1 MTGAEQVE
9 DEVRAFWEVARVK
22 ARLNDLE
29 VYTGVSGL
37 GALQPP
43 AWGFGA
49 TPEHADSL
57 LALVLDGVK
66 TSTAGA
72 LWDYEALEE
81 EVTKVGD
88 LAIILDGQANPRAL
102 IGFTEVDIVPFD
114 QVTAEHAYA
123 EGEGDRHPG
132 EHHQQGCQAVQPAH
146 RGGAHRG
153 PRRAKA
159 TTWSSSWRVSRLM
172 PRAIAA

>member
-29 VYTGVSGL
+29 IYTGVSGL

-49 TPEHADSL
+49 TPEHSDSL

-123 EGEGDRHPG
+123 EGEGDRSL
-132 EHHQQGCQAVQPAH
+132 E
-146 RGGAHRG
+146 
-153 PRRAKA
+153 
-159 TTWSSSWRVSRLM
+159 TW
-172 PRAIAA
+172 RAIHEDFFRTHADHDRGFAPDMPVVCERFRLLYPTPRNA